1 MWGMVS
7 KKQRSENTRRF
18 RVDFCS
24 RPGSCRRKP
33 LRHGPQ
39 LGEGSPLASFLCTS
53 PALLCCT
60 IVSVMIA
67 LRAEG
72 GTPRRSSGFRLL
84 FTTDTLGYLE
94 PCG

>member
-1 MWGMVS
+1 
-7 KKQRSENTRRF
+7 
-18 RVDFCS
+18 
-24 RPGSCRRKP
+24 
-33 LRHGPQ
+33 
-39 LGEGSPLASFLCTS
+39 
-53 PALLCCT
+53 
-60 IVSVMIA
+60 MIA